1 MVAYGREHGQNSS
14 NVNSE
19 YENLMMT
26 QYMSTDKTNLK
37 MFKLPTENLDL
48 KKQGTLLRND

>member
-1 MVAYGREHGQNSS
+1 MEAYGRELGQNSS

-19 YENLMMT
+19 YENLMMKK
-26 QYMSTDKTNLK
+26 YMSLHKTNLK

-48 KKQGTLLRND
+48 KKQGTLLRNE

>member
-14 NVNSE
+14 YVNSE

-48 KKQGTLLRND
+48 KKQGTLLRNE